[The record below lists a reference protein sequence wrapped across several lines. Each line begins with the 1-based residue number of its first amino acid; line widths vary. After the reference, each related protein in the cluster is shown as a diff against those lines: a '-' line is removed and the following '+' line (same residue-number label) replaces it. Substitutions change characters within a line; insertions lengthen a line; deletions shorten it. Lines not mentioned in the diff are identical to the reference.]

1 MAPAWS
7 LRMGAILTARRAF
20 TSSAIRSSRRRVETL
35 RQPQFELNFY
45 NKSDPSRRIGSGLSV
60 LDTGLRL
67 RYEISRKFAP
77 YTGVAYAGKFG
88 ETADFTRA
96 EGGIVNDVRFCGI
109 RLWY

>member
-1 MAPAWS
+1 
-7 LRMGAILTARRAF
+7 MGSYNLLITQRLIL
-20 TSSAIRSSRRRVETL
+20 
-35 RQPQFELNFY
+35 QPEIEMNFY
-45 NKSDPSRRIGSGLSV
+45 RKRDPSRSIGSGLSD

-77 YTGVAYAGKFG
+77 YIGVAYTGKFG

-96 EGGIVNDVRFCGI
+96 EGGTVNDVRFVFGI